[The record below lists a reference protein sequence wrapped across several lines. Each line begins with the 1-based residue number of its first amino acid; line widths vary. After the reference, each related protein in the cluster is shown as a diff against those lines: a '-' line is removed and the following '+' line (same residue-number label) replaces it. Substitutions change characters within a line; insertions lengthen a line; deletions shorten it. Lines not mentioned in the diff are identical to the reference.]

1 MNDTTQ
7 SVKPKIW
14 ITRTAPAAF
23 KSADLWVKEGF
34 ATEVAP
40 VLEVSKPREQPDLP
54 VRDGVIIFTSG
65 NAAKAFADMT
75 LLRHWPVVTPGYQ
88 TQRIS
93 HGLGVRTVTSANGTS
108 EDVTKLVME
117 KYTTARP
124 IFHCSGNHVRG
135 SITEDLAAV
144 GYRVRRDVYYLSTPV
159 AQMPNIR
166 PEQMDY
172 VALYSPLAAK
182 ILAGFTPDLTGA
194 TLLCLSPAVEEA
206 LGDLPCKARLIAESP
221 NELSLI
227 DTLKPV

>member
-1 MNDTTQ
+1 MNLEDKLT
-7 SVKPKIW
+7 IW

-23 KSADLWVKEGF
+23 KSAESWAKDGY
-34 ATEVAP
+34 AAAVAP
-40 VLEVSKPREQPDLP
+40 VLEIKKPQVLPNLP

-93 HGLGVRTVTSANGTS
+93 HDLGFRTVTSANGTS

-124 IFHCSGNHVRG
+124 IYHCSGNHVRG
-135 SITEDLAAV
+135 TITEDLKAQ
-144 GYRVRRDVYYLSTPV
+144 GYRAQRDIYYLSAPV
-159 AQMPNIR
+159 AKMPHINTA
-166 PEQMDY
+166 QLDY

-182 ILAGFTPDLTGA
+182 TLAEFAPDLTGT
-194 TLLCLSPAVEEA
+194 TLLCLSKAVEDA
-206 LGDLPCKARLIAESP
+206 LGNLPCKETLIAESP
-221 NELSLI
+221 NEHALI
-227 DTLKPV
+227 DTLKAV